1 MRLPR
6 ATAFAPARAMMVVA
20 LVFWGMGPLVAQS
33 ATPSQAQSAQPAA
46 PPTAPAPAGEPFESQ
61 ELLDDFRTGLGHA
74 AVRLPIAA
82 LLGTALALRPRRAG
96 SPRRDAAVIETQ
108 IVLSIVGALIM
119 LVVGASLARA
129 FGIAG
134 AANLIRYR
142 AKIEDPKDAV
152 VMLSTL
158 AVGLAAGVGLFGIAA
173 VGTGFLVI
181 TLWIIEGFESHVRT
195 FLVSVKLG
203 EGTSNRRAAVER
215 ILQRAKTVFEL
226 RTTADEE
233 LIYLVNAG
241 ASVKTEELSAAL
253 AALAPKD
260 EKTQIEWKEE
270 KKARPLEKDEDDE

>member
-1 MRLPR
+1 MSRR
-6 ATAFAPARAMMVVA
+6 RQKTGDAVVQA
-20 LVFWGMGPLVAQS
+20 VMLTVLLFWSTGLL
-33 ATPSQAQSAQPAA
+33 TAQPPAQRQPV
-46 PPTAPAPAGEPFESQ
+46 PPPQPAESIQSQ
-61 ELLDDFRTGLGHA
+61 ELLEDFRTGLAQA

-108 IVLSIVGALIM
+108 IVLAIVGALIM

-152 VMLSTL
+152 VMLSAL

-173 VGTGFLVI
+173 MGTGFLVL
-181 TLWIIEGFESHVRT
+181 TLLIIEGFETHVRT
-195 FLVSVKLG
+195 FLLTVKLG
-203 EGTSNRRAAVER
+203 EGTSEKRAAVER

-226 RTTADEE
+226 RTTADDE
-233 LIYLVNAG
+233 LVYLVNAG
-241 ASVKTEELSAAL
+241 ASVKTEAMSAAL

-270 KKARPLEKDEDDE
+270 KKARPLEKEEEEE

>member
-1 MRLPR
+1 
-6 ATAFAPARAMMVVA
+6 MV
-20 LVFWGMGPLVAQS
+20 
-33 ATPSQAQSAQPAA
+33 
-46 PPTAPAPAGEPFESQ
+46 E
-61 ELLDDFRTGLGHA
+61 DFRTGLAQA

-96 SPRRDAAVIETQ
+96 SPRRDAAVIQTQ

-119 LVVGASLARA
+119 LIVGASLARA

-173 VGTGFLVI
+173 VGTAFLVA
-181 TLWIIEGFESHVRT
+181 TLWLIEGFQTHVRT
-195 FLVSVKLG
+195 FLLSVKLG
-203 EGTSNRRAAVER
+203 DSTSSRRVAVER
-215 ILQRAKTVFEL
+215 ILQRAETVFEL
-226 RTTADEE
+226 RTTADDE
-233 LIYLVNAG
+233 LVYLVNAG

-253 AALAPKD
+253 AALAPKN
-260 EKTQIEWKEE
+260 EKTQIEWREE
-270 KKARPLEKDEDDE
+270 KRSRVLEKDEDDD

>member
-1 MRLPR
+1 MVAVLLCWGSGLL
-6 ATAFAPARAMMVVA
+6 TAQAPA
-20 LVFWGMGPLVAQS
+20 PPQTPTAQPN
-33 ATPSQAQSAQPAA
+33 APAA
-46 PPTAPAPAGEPFESQ
+46 PSEPFQTQ

-108 IVLSIVGALIM
+108 IVLAIVGALIM

-152 VMLSTL
+152 VMLSAL

-173 VGTGFLVI
+173 VGTAFLVF
-181 TLWIIEGFESHVRT
+181 TLWIIEGFETHVRT
-195 FLVSVKLG
+195 FLLSVKLG
-203 EGTSNRRAAVER
+203 DGTSSRRPAVER

-226 RTTADEE
+226 RTTADDE
-233 LIYLVNAG
+233 LVYVVNTG
-241 ASVKTEELSAAL
+241 AAVKTEDLSAAL
-253 AALAPKD
+253 AALAAKD

-270 KKARPLEKDEDDE
+270 KKARRLEKDEDEE

>member
-1 MRLPR
+1 MNRLRTR
-6 ATAFAPARAMMVVA
+6 AVVA
-20 LVFWGMGPLVAQS
+20 PVRALMLAALLFWVAGPLVAQAQTPPPQ
-33 ATPSQAQSAQPAA
+33 ATASRQAP
-46 PPTAPAPAGEPFESQ
+46 PAPAEPFESQ

-108 IVLSIVGALIM
+108 IVLAIVGALIM

-152 VMLSTL
+152 VMLSAL
-158 AVGLAAGVGLFGIAA
+158 SVGLAAGVGLFGIAA
-173 VGTGFLVI
+173 VGTGFLVV
-181 TLWIIEGFESHVRT
+181 TLWIIEGFETHVRT
-195 FLVSVKLG
+195 FQLSVKLG
-203 EGTSNRRAAVER
+203 NNTSDKRPAVER

-226 RTTADEE
+226 RTTADDE
-233 LIYLVNAG
+233 LVYLVNTG
-241 ASVKTEELSAAL
+241 ASVKTESLSAAL

-260 EKTQIEWKEE
+260 EKTQIEWKED
-270 KKARPLEKDEDDE
+270 KKARPLEKDEDEE

>member
-1 MRLPR
+1 
-6 ATAFAPARAMMVVA
+6 
-20 LVFWGMGPLVAQS
+20 
-33 ATPSQAQSAQPAA
+33 
-46 PPTAPAPAGEPFESQ
+46 
-61 ELLDDFRTGLGHA
+61 
-74 AVRLPIAA
+74 
-82 LLGTALALRPRRAG
+82 
-96 SPRRDAAVIETQ
+96 
-108 IVLSIVGALIM
+108 
-119 LVVGASLARA
+119 
-129 FGIAG
+129 
-134 AANLIRYR
+134 
-142 AKIEDPKDAV
+142 
-152 VMLSTL
+152 MLSTL

-233 LIYLVNAG
+233 LVYLVNASG
-241 ASVKTEELSAAL
+241 SVKTEELSAAL

>member
-1 MRLPR
+1 MNRRR
-6 ATAFAPARAMMVVA
+6 ASALAAPVRVMAVAALLFWPIAPLAAQAAAPAQQ
-20 LVFWGMGPLVAQS
+20 GAQ
-33 ATPSQAQSAQPAA
+33 AKPPS
-46 PPTAPAPAGEPFESQ
+46 APAPAGEPFEAQ
-61 ELLDDFRTGLGHA
+61 ELLEDFRTGLGHA

-108 IVLSIVGALIM
+108 IVLAIVGALIM

-152 VMLSTL
+152 VMLSAL
-158 AVGLAAGVGLFGIAA
+158 SVGLASGVGLFGIAA
-173 VGTGFLVI
+173 VGTGFLVL
-181 TLWIIEGFESHVRT
+181 TLWIIEGFETHVRT
-195 FLVSVKLG
+195 FLLTVKLG

-226 RTTADEE
+226 RTTADDE
-233 LIYLVNAG
+233 LIYLVNAD

-253 AALAPKD
+253 SALAPKD

-270 KKARPLEKDEDDE
+270 KKSRPLEKDEEDE

>member
-1 MRLPR
+1 MSRPR
-6 ATAFAPARAMMVVA
+6 AAAFAAPVRVMAVAALLFWPIAPLAAQAAAPARPA
-20 LVFWGMGPLVAQS
+20 AQ
-33 ATPSQAQSAQPAA
+33 ATPPS
-46 PPTAPAPAGEPFESQ
+46 APAPAGEPFEAQ
-61 ELLDDFRTGLGHA
+61 ELLEDFRTGLGHA

-108 IVLSIVGALIM
+108 IVLAIVGALIM

-152 VMLSTL
+152 VMLSAL
-158 AVGLAAGVGLFGIAA
+158 SVGLASGVGLFGIAA
-173 VGTGFLVI
+173 VGTGFLVL
-181 TLWIIEGFESHVRT
+181 TLLIIEGFETHVRT
-195 FLVSVKLG
+195 FLLTVKLG

-226 RTTADEE
+226 RTTSDDE

-253 AALAPKD
+253 SALAPKD
-260 EKTQIEWKEE
+260 EKTQIEWKED
-270 KKARPLEKDEDDE
+270 KKSRPLEKDEDDE